1 MSAAVQRLPV
11 ANRTDDRPAAYA
23 EPQTLLE
30 ADFPYAEVSALA
42 RRDRFSNDHVYAVH
56 KWWARRPPAVI
67 RALLL
72 AAVLPAGT
80 SEADFWAAFAA
91 EDMPLEGKV
100 VGDPFLGGATSLVE
114 ASRLGADVTG
124 IDVDPLAVRVAR
136 VELGRLDAED
146 FARQGQKLLAHLRG
160 RHACLYPAEDDGV
173 APLHYF
179 WLREAECGGCGESSL
194 IYRDPWLVRDRGRA
208 GAVVREEGG
217 VAFCPDCRALHR
229 LEPDRKT
236 FNCCG
241 RRHRLDR
248 GTYSRG
254 RFGCP
259 RCGVRVTNEELAV
272 GTLPSRLIAVEETV
286 EGKRR
291 RLREPEPEDLAAVET
306 ASSLDPGA
314 AARLAAT
321 GLEDVDSG
329 RPASYGFASVADL
342 FGPRQL
348 AVFADAFAWIR
359 GEEAKGSTRDALLLA
374 ASNALGANNRLCGYA
389 TDYGRLSALFSGVR
403 AYSMPVLSVELNPLH
418 QSAGRGTIAATLRR
432 VGRSA
437 SSTVRRHAL
446 TPGGEMVDHEFPAH
460 GEGRRAL
467 RCSSADR
474 ALPLDLGRFDL
485 VLTDPPYFDFIP
497 YSDLSLLYRAW
508 LAPEAEAE
516 RLGGAPIYPV
526 GDDAVAEFAGRLGRA
541 FSNVREALSPGA
553 PLVFTFH
560 SANPDAWEAVERALA
575 AARFSVHAVF
585 PVWADGRSGSHGHEG
600 NCEWDLVFVCR
611 AGGPRPM
618 LRPTIE
624 GWKRRLG
631 EERLEQ
637 SDLRSMAL
645 GLEMARRLG
654 S

>member
-1 MSAAVQRLPV
+1 MLETNFPFAA
-11 ANRTDDRPAAYA
+11 
-23 EPQTLLE
+23 
-30 ADFPYAEVSALA
+30 VSALA
-42 RRDRFSNDHVYAVH
+42 RRDRYCNDAVYAVH

-80 SEADFWAAFAA
+80 TEADFWAAFAA
-91 EDMPLEGKV
+91 DDLPLEGKV

-136 VELGRLDAED
+136 VELGRLAAEE
-146 FARQGQKLLAHLRG
+146 FADKGQELLVHLRE
-160 RHACLYPAEDDGV
+160 RHQDLYPTSGEGAV
-173 APLHYF
+173 PLHYF
-179 WLREAECGGCGESSL
+179 WLREADCTGCGESSL
-194 IYRDPWLVRDRGRA
+194 IYRNPWLVRDRGRD

-217 VAFCPDCRALHR
+217 VAFCPDCHALHR
-229 LEPDRKT
+229 LEPDRKL
-236 FNCCG
+236 FLCCG

-259 RCGVRVTNEELAV
+259 QCGLRMTNEELAV

-286 EGKRR
+286 DGARR
-291 RLREPEPEDLAAVET
+291 RLREPEADDLAAIE
-306 ASSLDPGA
+306 AARPLGLEA
-314 AARLAAT
+314 AAKLAAT
-321 GLEDVDSG
+321 GLEGVDSG
-329 RPASYGFASVADL
+329 RPASYGFESVADL

-359 GEEAKGSTRDALLLA
+359 AVESKGTTSDALLLA
-374 ASNALGANNRLCGYA
+374 VSNALGANNLLCGYA
-389 TDYGRLSALFSGVR
+389 TDYGRISALFSGVR

-418 QSAGRGTIAATLRR
+418 ESAGRGTIAATLRR
-432 VGRSA
+432 VARSA
-437 SSTVRRHAL
+437 TPTARRH
-446 TPGGEMVDHEFPAH
+446 TVDQGGEMVAHEFPAH
-460 GEGRRAL
+460 GEGRHAL

-474 ALPLDLGRFDL
+474 ALPVDLGRYDL

-526 GDDAVAEFAGRLGRA
+526 GDDPVEEFSRRLGRA
-541 FSNVREALSPGA
+541 FSNVRAALKPGA

-560 SANPDAWEAVERALA
+560 SANPDAWHAVERALA
-575 AARFSVHAVF
+575 AAKFAVNVVF

-611 AGGPRPM
+611 AGSSPGGP
-618 LRPTIE
+618 IEASVE
-624 GWKRRLG
+624 GWAEGLG
-631 EERLEQ
+631 AEKLTAA
-637 SDLRSMAL
+637 DRSSMEL
-645 GLEMARRLG
+645 GLALARRLAA
-654 S
+654 